1 MWGNLK
7 ISMQIHCMVLDSL
20 VCLDHHWLLFVW
32 VGNTE
37 LNKWKNVPVYHSW
50 KLFKVEIGV
59 QTFKKRELSKQM
71 SINLGLA
78 TFFSSRMS
86 VLEKQVSSKLKSF
99 AWYICSCGIYYYKGI
114 LNACHSFTKEPQQ
127 RLDAKSGEELLGKWV
142 GLCVALTKK
151 SNLLQRKVVMGG
163 DLKYR

>member
-78 TFFSSRMS
+78 MFFPSRMS

-99 AWYICSCGIYYYKGI
+99 PWYICSCGIYYYKGI
-114 LNACHSFTKEPQQ
+114 LNAY
-127 RLDAKSGEELLGKWV
+127 R
-142 GLCVALTKK
+142 
-151 SNLLQRKVVMGG
+151 LQRNIHSILTLKEEKSSEKNGSGYVYYWRRSQTVAAKKVITEG
-163 DLKYR
+163 DVKYR